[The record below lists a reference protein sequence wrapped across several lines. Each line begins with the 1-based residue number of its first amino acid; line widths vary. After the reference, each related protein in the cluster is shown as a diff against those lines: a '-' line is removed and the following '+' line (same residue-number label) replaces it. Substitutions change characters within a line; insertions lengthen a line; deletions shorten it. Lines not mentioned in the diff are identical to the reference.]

1 MEYRKRRRE
10 RLNEK
15 GMVDGGKMPI
25 LESPTDE
32 AKRII
37 EVAQQKKII
46 LRLFGGVSFYFRCP
60 SAKHRSLQRSYV
72 DIDFVGRAKQSK
84 EIKQLFGE
92 LGYVPRDRFNAMQGY
107 RRLIFNDIEHQR
119 RVDIFL
125 DVFEMCHKF
134 NFKDRLKTD
143 QYTISLADMLATKL
157 QIVEINQKD
166 LKDIMSMFV
175 DHDVADKETSEMING
190 AYLAKLCGDD
200 WGIYK
205 TFTINLDRVLAIVND
220 FGLEEGEKKL
230 VTERVTK
237 LRKMIEDAPKSVRWK
252 MRARMGERVQWYEL
266 PEADKEV
273 VDSRVATGSNP

>member
-1 MEYRKRRRE
+1 MA
-10 RLNEK
+10 
-15 GMVDGGKMPI
+15 I
-25 LESPTDE
+25 LESPTEE

-60 SAKHRSLQRSYV
+60 SAKHRSLQRNYV
-72 DIDFVGRAKQSK
+72 DIDFMGHAKQSK
-84 EIKQLFGE
+84 DIKQLFVE

-119 RVDIFL
+119 RIDIFL

-134 NFKDRLKTD
+134 NFKDRLDID
-143 QYTISLADMLATKL
+143 QQTISLADMLATKL

-166 LKDIMSMFV
+166 LKDIVSMFL
-175 DHDVADKETSEMING
+175 DHDVVDKDAPDAING
-190 AYLAKLCGDD
+190 GYLAKVCSDD

-205 TFTINLDRVLAIVND
+205 TFVMNLDRILGMMGD
-220 FGLEEGEKKL
+220 FGLEDA
-230 VTERVTK
+230 ERKVVEDRAARLK
-237 LRKMIEDAPKSVRWK
+237 KMIEDAPKSFGWK
-252 MRARMGERVQWYEL
+252 MRARVGERVAWYEL

-273 VDSRVATGSNP
+273 VDSRVGTTPGGQGTEPPAA

>member
-1 MEYRKRRRE
+1 
-10 RLNEK
+10 
-15 GMVDGGKMPI
+15 MPI

-37 EVAQQKKII
+37 EVARQKKII
-46 LRLFGGVSFYFRCP
+46 LKLFGGVSFFFRCP
-60 SAKHRSLQRSYV
+60 SAKHRALQRNYV
-72 DIDFVGRAKQSK
+72 DIDFMGHAKQSR
-84 EIKQLFGE
+84 EIKQLFEE

-134 NFKDRLKTD
+134 NFKDRLEVD

-166 LKDIMSMFV
+166 LKDVGSMFM
-175 DHDVADKETSEMING
+175 DHDVGSEDSPEVING
-190 AYLAKLCGDD
+190 AYLAKLCSDD
-200 WGIYK
+200 WGIHK
-205 TFTINLDRVLAIVND
+205 TFVMNLDRVIGMIND
-220 FGLEEGEKKL
+220 YGLEENEKK
-230 VTERVTK
+230 VVAERAARLK
-237 LRKMIEDAPKSVRWK
+237 KMIEDAPKSFRWK
-252 MRARMGERVQWYEL
+252 MRARVGDKVQWYEL

-273 VDSRVATGSNP
+273 VDSRVSSGTEPATT

>member
-1 MEYRKRRRE
+1 MS
-10 RLNEK
+10 
-15 GMVDGGKMPI
+15 I

-37 EVAQQKKII
+37 EVAQKRKIT

-60 SAKHRSLQRSYV
+60 SAKHRSLQRNYV
-72 DIDFVGRAKQSK
+72 DVDFMGHSKQSK
-84 EIKQLFGE
+84 EIKQLFVD

-119 RVDIFL
+119 RIDIFL

-134 NFKDRLKTD
+134 NFKDRLEID
-143 QYTISLADMLATKL
+143 PYTISLADMLATKL

-166 LKDIMSMFV
+166 LKDVVSMFV
-175 DHDVADKETSEMING
+175 DHDLGAGDVPEVING
-190 AYLAKLCGDD
+190 TYLAKLCGNE

-205 TFTINLDRVLAIVND
+205 TFSINLDRIPSTVNE
-220 FGLEEGEKKL
+220 FGLEDAEKNL
-230 VTERVTK
+230 VNERVTRLK
-237 LRKMIEDAPKSVRWK
+237 KMIEDASKSMGWK

-273 VDSRVATGSNP
+273 VDSRVSTGNPAPSA

>member
-1 MEYRKRRRE
+1 MS
-10 RLNEK
+10 
-15 GMVDGGKMPI
+15 I

-37 EVAQQKKII
+37 EVAQQRKIT

-60 SAKHRSLQRSYV
+60 SAKHRSLQRNYV
-72 DIDFVGRAKQSK
+72 DIDFMGHSKQSK
-84 EIKQLFGE
+84 DIKQLFTD
-92 LGYVPRDRFNAMQGY
+92 LGYAPRDRFNAMQGY
-107 RRLIFNDIEHQR
+107 RRLIFNDFGHQR

-134 NFKDRLKTD
+134 NFKDRLEID

-166 LKDIMSMFV
+166 LKDIVSMFV
-175 DHDVADKETSEMING
+175 DHDVGTSDAPEVING
-190 AYLAKLCGDD
+190 AYLAKLCGSE
-200 WGIYK
+200 WGVYK
-205 TFTINLDRVLAIVND
+205 TFGMNLDRVLGVINEI
-220 FGLEEGEKKL
+220 GLEDDEKKIA
-230 VTERVTK
+230 TERVIRLK
-237 LRKMIEDAPKSVRWK
+237 KMIEDAPKSMGWK

-273 VDSRVATGSNP
+273 VDSRVVSGNEAPGT

>member
-1 MEYRKRRRE
+1 
-10 RLNEK
+10 
-15 GMVDGGKMPI
+15 MPI

-37 EVAQQKKII
+37 EVAQQNKII

-60 SAKHRSLQRSYV
+60 SAKHRSLQRNYV
-72 DIDFVGRAKQSK
+72 DVDFMGHAKQSK
-84 EIKQLFGE
+84 EIKQLFDE

-134 NFKDRLKTD
+134 NFKDRLEID
-143 QYTISLADMLATKL
+143 QYTISLADMLETKL

-166 LKDIMSMFV
+166 LKDVVSMFV
-175 DHDVADKETSEMING
+175 DHDVGTSDAPEVING
-190 AYLAKLCGDD
+190 TYLAKLCSDD

-205 TFTINLDRVLAIVND
+205 TFTMNLDRLLGMVND
-220 FGLEEGEKKL
+220 FGLEDGEKKL
-230 VTERVTK
+230 VTDRVTLLK
-237 LRKMIEDAPKSVRWK
+237 KMIEDAPKSFRWK
-252 MRARMGERVQWYEL
+252 MRARVGEKVQWYEL

-273 VDSRVATGSNP
+273 ADSRIGSGTEPPAPPSAPPPGPPPAP

>member
-1 MEYRKRRRE
+1 
-10 RLNEK
+10 
-15 GMVDGGKMPI
+15 MPI

-60 SAKHRSLQRSYV
+60 SAKHRSLQRNYV
-72 DIDFVGRAKQSK
+72 DVDFMGHAKQSK
-84 EIKQLFGE
+84 EIKQLFDE

-134 NFKDRLKTD
+134 NFKDRLEID

-166 LKDIMSMFV
+166 LKDVVSMFV
-175 DHDVADKETSEMING
+175 DHDVGTSDAPEVING
-190 AYLAKLCGDD
+190 TYLAKLCSDD

-205 TFTINLDRVLAIVND
+205 TFTMNLDRVLGILND

-230 VTERVTK
+230 ASERVTK
-237 LRKMIEDAPKSVRWK
+237 LKKMIEDAPKSFRWK
-252 MRARMGERVQWYEL
+252 MRARVGEKVQWYEL

-273 VDSRVATGSNP
+273 VDSRIGSGTEPPAPPSTPPGPPPSP

>member
-1 MEYRKRRRE
+1 
-10 RLNEK
+10 
-15 GMVDGGKMPI
+15 MPI

-37 EVAQQKKII
+37 EVAQQKKIT

-60 SAKHRSLQRSYV
+60 SAKHRSLQRNYV
-72 DIDFVGRAKQSK
+72 DVDFMGHAKQSK
-84 EIKQLFGE
+84 DIKQLFMD
-92 LGYVPRDRFNAMQGY
+92 LGYAPRDRFNAMQGY

-134 NFKDRLKTD
+134 NFKDRLEID

-166 LKDIMSMFV
+166 LKDIVSMFV
-175 DHDVADKETSEMING
+175 DHDVGTSDAPEVING
-190 AYLAKLCGDD
+190 AYLAKLCGNE

-205 TFTINLDRVLAIVND
+205 TFTMNLDRILNILND
-220 FGLEEGEKKL
+220 FGLEDEEKKR
-230 VTERVTK
+230 VTERVSRLK
-237 LRKMIEDAPKSVRWK
+237 KMIEDAPKSMGWK

-273 VDSRVATGSNP
+273 VDSRVDAGTGAPSA

>member
-1 MEYRKRRRE
+1 
-10 RLNEK
+10 
-15 GMVDGGKMPI
+15 MPI

-37 EVAQQKKII
+37 EAARQKKIT
-46 LRLFGGVSFYFRCP
+46 LKLFGGVSFFFRCP
-60 SAKHRSLQRSYV
+60 SAKHRALQRNYV
-72 DIDFVGRAKQSK
+72 DIDFMGHAKQSK
-84 EIKQLFGE
+84 EIKQLFEE

-134 NFKDRLKTD
+134 NFKDRLEVD
-143 QYTISLADMLATKL
+143 EYTISLADMLATKL

-166 LKDIMSMFV
+166 LKDVGGMFM
-175 DHDVADKETSEMING
+175 DHDVGNEDSPEVING
-190 AYLAKLCGDD
+190 AYLAKLCSDD

-205 TFTINLDRVLAIVND
+205 TFVMNLDRVTGMINEY
-220 FGLEEGEKKL
+220 GLEENEKK
-230 VTERVTK
+230 VVGERAARLK
-237 LRKMIEDAPKSVRWK
+237 KIIEDAPKSFRWK
-252 MRARMGERVQWYEL
+252 MRARVGDKVQWYEL

-273 VDSRVATGSNP
+273 VDSRVSSGTEPAPA

>member
-1 MEYRKRRRE
+1 MS
-10 RLNEK
+10 
-15 GMVDGGKMPI
+15 I

-37 EVAQQKKII
+37 EVAQQKKIT
-46 LRLFGGVSFYFRCP
+46 LRLFGGVSFFFRCP
-60 SAKHRSLQRSYV
+60 SAKHRSLQRNYV
-72 DIDFVGRAKQSK
+72 DVDFMGHSKQSK
-84 EIKQLFGE
+84 EIKQLFTD
-92 LGYVPRDRFNAMQGY
+92 LGYAPRDRFNAMQGY

-134 NFKDRLKTD
+134 NFKDRLEID

-166 LKDIMSMFV
+166 LKDIVSMFI
-175 DHDVADKETSEMING
+175 DHDVSTGDVPEAING
-190 AYLAKLCGDD
+190 AYLAKLCGNE

-205 TFTINLDRVLAIVND
+205 TFGLNLDRILGVIND
-220 FGLEEGEKKL
+220 FGLEEGEKKT
-230 VTERVTK
+230 VAERVTK
-237 LRKMIEDAPKSVRWK
+237 LKKMIEDAPKSMGWK

-266 PEADKEV
+266 PEADREV
-273 VDSRVATGSNP
+273 VDSRVVTGNGAPST

>member
-1 MEYRKRRRE
+1 
-10 RLNEK
+10 
-15 GMVDGGKMPI
+15 MPI
-25 LESPTDE
+25 LESPTEE

-37 EVAQQKKII
+37 ELAQQKKII

-60 SAKHRSLQRSYV
+60 SAKHRALQRTYV
-72 DIDFVGRAKQSK
+72 DIDFMGRAKQSK
-84 EIKQLFGE
+84 EIKQFFEE

-134 NFKDRLKTD
+134 SFKDRLGID

-166 LKDIMSMFV
+166 LKDVVSMFM
-175 DHDVADKETSEMING
+175 DHDVGDEDTPEAING
-190 AYLAKLCGDD
+190 AYLAKLCSED

-205 TFTINLDRVLAIVND
+205 TFIMNLDRILETIND
-220 FGLEEGEKKL
+220 FGLEDGEKK
-230 VTERVTK
+230 VVGDRVARLK
-237 LRKMIEDAPKSVRWK
+237 KMIEDAPKSFKWK
-252 MRARMGERVQWYEL
+252 MRARVGEKVQWYEL

-273 VDSRVATGSNP
+273 VDSRIGAGTEPATT

>member
-1 MEYRKRRRE
+1 
-10 RLNEK
+10 
-15 GMVDGGKMPI
+15 MVHGGKMSI

-60 SAKHRSLQRSYV
+60 SATHRSLARNYV

-84 EIKQLFGE
+84 EIKQLFVE

-134 NFKDRLKTD
+134 NFKDRLEID

-166 LKDIMSMFV
+166 LKDVVSMFM
-175 DHDVADKETSEMING
+175 DHDVSSDDTPETING
-190 AYLAKLCGDD
+190 GYLAKLCADD

-205 TFTINLDRVLAIVND
+205 TFVTNLDRILGMMND
-220 FGLEEGEKKL
+220 FALEDTEKT
-230 VTERVTK
+230 VVADRVTRLK
-237 LRKMIEDAPKSVRWK
+237 KMIEDAPKSFKWK
-252 MRARMGERVQWYEL
+252 MRARVGEKVQWYEL

-273 VDSRVATGSNP
+273 VDSRIGTGTQPPAA

>member
-1 MEYRKRRRE
+1 MS
-10 RLNEK
+10 
-15 GMVDGGKMPI
+15 I

-37 EVAQQKKII
+37 EIAQQKKIT
-46 LRLFGGVSFYFRCP
+46 LRLFGGVSFFFRCP
-60 SAKHRSLQRSYV
+60 SAKHRSLQRNYV
-72 DIDFVGRAKQSK
+72 DVDFMGHSKQSK
-84 EIKQLFGE
+84 EIKQLFEE
-92 LGYVPRDRFNAMQGY
+92 LGYAPRDRFNAMQGY
-107 RRLIFNDIEHQR
+107 RRLIFNDIGHQR

-134 NFKDRLKTD
+134 NFKDRLEID

-166 LKDIMSMFV
+166 LKDIVSMFV
-175 DHDVADKETSEMING
+175 DHDVGTGDAPELING
-190 AYLAKLCGDD
+190 TYLAKLCGNE

-205 TFTINLDRVLAIVND
+205 TFTINLDRILNIVND
-220 FGLEEGEKKL
+220 FGLEESEKKL
-230 VTERVTK
+230 VAEKAGRLK
-237 LRKMIEDAPKSVRWK
+237 KMIEDAPKSMGWK

-273 VDSRVATGSNP
+273 VDSRVVTGNGSPST